1 MPRTSHLRRHSR
13 HAGPPLILPGAI
25 FTGLFVASL
34 AAGAIL
40 SGGAPYPMP
49 FGAADESR
57 YFVIHAD
64 AVRVVAFLQFGAAIP
79 LGLFTATLVSR
90 LRFLG
95 IDAAGATIALFGGC
109 PPRSSWPVRR

>member
-1 MPRTSHLRRHSR
+1 MPPPPISADTVR

-25 FTGLFVASL
+25 FTGLFV
-34 AAGAIL
+34 
-40 SGGAPYPMP
+40 
-49 FGAADESR
+49 AADESR